1 MTFEQ
6 QWIEYEYN
14 PFILFSSEGKVLS
27 LNSEAQ
33 YLLGSVEPISIFE
46 IATTYANATFG
57 FKTTFLDL
65 EFGRFKFFGI
75 TVGYENEESI
85 GIKLYQLPSFKFAK
99 PKLTGDLVNVY
110 TLIDICISTSSIGS
124 STKYTKLIDPSIP
137 EIRLSTDF
145 FIKLLNKTY
154 QSFKK
159 SDEIH
164 THLYYRVGEYIRFE
178 EKKYTIFSISINGAE
193 HNSKLI
199 SEIEFLAE
207 EAGLYC
213 EISAKKVTINV
224 PIISK

>member
-14 PFILFSSEGKVLS
+14 PFILFSSEGKVTS
-27 LNSEAQ
+27 LNAEAQ
-33 YLLGSVEPISIFE
+33 YLLGSVDTHAIFE
-46 IATTYANATFG
+46 IATTYASTSFG

-65 EFGRFKFFGI
+65 EFGRYKFFGI

-85 GIKLYQLPSFKFAK
+85 GIKLYQLPSFKFSK
-99 PKLTGDLVNVY
+99 PKLTADLINVY

-124 STKYTKLIDPSIP
+124 HTKYTKLIDPSIP
-137 EIRLSTDF
+137 EIRLSADL

-178 EKKYTIFSISINGAE
+178 EKKYTIFSLSINGTS
-193 HNSKLI
+193 HNQKLD
-199 SEIEFLAE
+199 SEIEYFAE

-213 EISAKKVTINV
+213 EIKTDKITINV
-224 PIISK
+224 PIIS